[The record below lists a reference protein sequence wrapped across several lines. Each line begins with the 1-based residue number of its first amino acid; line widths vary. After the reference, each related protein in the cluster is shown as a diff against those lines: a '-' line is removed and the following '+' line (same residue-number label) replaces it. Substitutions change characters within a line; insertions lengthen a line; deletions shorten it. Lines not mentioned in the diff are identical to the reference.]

1 MHLRWD
7 KGGNADFVLL
17 MGDVITL
24 RSTTPSPPGSRI
36 DGALDSDATVKVR
49 VKIHGSKKQQD
60 GTFILT
66 GRPIDLTNETR
77 SKIQDLM
84 SPHT

>member
-7 KGGNADFVLL
+7 KGGTADFVLL

-24 RSTTPSPPGSRI
+24 RSTTPAPPGSRI
-36 DGALDSDATVKVR
+36 EGCLDSEPTVKVR

-60 GTFILT
+60 ATFVLT

-77 SKIQDLM
+77 AKIEKLM
-84 SPHT
+84 SPHS